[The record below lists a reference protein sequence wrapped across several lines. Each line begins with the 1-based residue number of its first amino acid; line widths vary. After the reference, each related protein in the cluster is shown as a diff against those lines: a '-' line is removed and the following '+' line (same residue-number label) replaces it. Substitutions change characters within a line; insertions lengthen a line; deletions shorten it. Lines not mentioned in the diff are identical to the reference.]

1 MRAAPNSQGRGCKH
15 PDGRLVADLPSGGPA
30 ALLMQTV
37 RGEDPRTPRGQEAHL
52 CLEAGPLPSPSGYV
66 APVLPPAGGQTLVC
80 PTALWLPTRALALC
94 CPAAGCR
101 LPAGSRDPAVV
112 TGFPY
117 PSPGVPCPSCMAV
130 ASGSCSACRVAYPAA
145 CSLTNSQGRDPRTS
159 EVLRWALPCVRVAPN
174 SQGWGPENPMRPV
187 CPPIS
192 WDLVPYLA
200 HRAIFPLFCF
210 RPPLPCSWAA
220 AMACSGMGL
229 QGLTTPVRAVRT
241 SCATDRGKAACW

>member
-112 TGFPY
+112 TGCPY

-159 EVLRWALPCVRVAPN
+159 EVLRWALPCVRVEPN
-174 SQGWGPENPMRPV
+174 SQGVQRAPCPLLIHHAFWPLVHDADALSAPSHPFCTV
-187 CPPIS
+187 C
-192 WDLVPYLA
+192 D
-200 HRAIFPLFCF
+200 F
-210 RPPLPCSWAA
+210 
-220 AMACSGMGL
+220 
-229 QGLTTPVRAVRT
+229 LTSLLSFSP
-241 SCATDRGKAACW
+241 